1 MKRPPIASDTEKSP
15 STMGRK
21 EGRPQPAAP
30 SRSRRIVRVVVGRRA
45 IELAYQELR

>member
-1 MKRPPIASDTEKSP
+1 MA
-15 STMGRK
+15 RK
-21 EGRPQPAAP
+21 EGSPQPAP